1 MRFLLRVLSLLLIIY
16 LLRYLFRSIFPPR
29 PARQPPFPAG
39 MNPPSP
45 SVRQGRME
53 KDPVCGTYVDVASA
67 PKLSRAGEFNY
78 FCSVECLEKFKKGA

>member
-1 MRFLLRVLSLLLIIY
+1 
-16 LLRYLFRSIFPPR
+16 
-29 PARQPPFPAG
+29 
-39 MNPPSP
+39 
-45 SVRQGRME
+45 ME